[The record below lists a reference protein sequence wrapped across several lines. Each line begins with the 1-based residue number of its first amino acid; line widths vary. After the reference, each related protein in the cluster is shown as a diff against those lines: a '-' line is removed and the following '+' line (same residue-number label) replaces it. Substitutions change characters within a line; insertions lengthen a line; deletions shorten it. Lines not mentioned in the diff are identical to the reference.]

1 MFSKEDQ
8 YPVSAYYLE
17 DTLTCGFS
25 RRQFEQLVL
34 QHPQVGLQVIINL
47 SERITW
53 LMWIEGSLAAT
64 NIEDRLYRVLT
75 SVAKEHGMAS
85 PQETVSSHGF

>member
-1 MFSKEDQ
+1 MFSKEGQ

-34 QHPQVGLQVIINL
+34 QHPQVGLQDYKP
-47 SERITW
+47 ERTNH
-53 LMWIEGSLAAT
+53 LADV
-64 NIEDRLYRVLT
+64 DRRKFGRNQY
-75 SVAKEHGMAS
+75 
-85 PQETVSSHGF
+85 